1 VPRLI
6 ERNPA
11 AYELLMRVRHGRQFS
26 ERMRTVA
33 AEVPPASAVVELCCG
48 AGTLYTHYLRGNVSS
63 YIGLD
68 VNERFVA
75 MLRRRGIDARPMDL
89 SDSHEPIPSGDV
101 LIIQGA
107 MHEFLPDADHIL
119 NRMLAAARRLV
130 VVSEPILAPVSSPS
144 AWRRLIP
151 TYSRRRFTE
160 KALDELFE
168 PCRELLLKTTL
179 LAGGCEKL
187 YVLQAG

>member
-1 VPRLI
+1 MLGPI

-11 AYELLMRVRHGRQFS
+11 AYELMMRVRYGRQFS
-26 ERMRTVA
+26 ERLRAVA

-48 AGTLYTHYLRGNVSS
+48 PGTLYNHYLRDNVSS

-89 SDSHEPIPSGDV
+89 SGSREPIPSGDV

-107 MHEFLPDADHIL
+107 LHEFLPDADHVL
-119 NRMLAAARRLV
+119 NRMLAAARRSV
-130 VVSEPILAPVSSPS
+130 VVSEPIRGRASSRS
-144 AWRRLIP
+144 AWRRLIS
-151 TYSRRRFTE
+151 TRSRRRFTE

-168 PCRELLLKTTL
+168 PYRELTLKTTL
-179 LAGGCEKL
+179 LAGGREKL